1 MAAAPDARHHGG
13 RLLGDGE
20 AREEYQGALV
30 RRAGSTGVLVGSGRG
45 SATPLPRPPPTP
57 PPPLTSFPLSRALRG
72 HTPARPF
79 LLDNVWDLGRV
90 LDYLSSRP
98 DVDAS
103 RIGVTGI
110 SLGGMHAWLLAA
122 ADDRVTVAAPALG
135 VQSFAWAAAHDAWH
149 ARAASLPL
157 LFDAAAADAGLPAPD
172 AAAFARA
179 LDAVAPGLRTVRRHG
194 GRRGGRGRPC
204 ACTQSR
210 GWGTAWRPRW
220 GGRSTSGWTRTCS
233 PGDASS
239 VTWLHTPALFVVFK
253 HLFAFSCLPAATLCP
268 RPPQPKQQVG
278 RQKSRRATRRTPA
291 ADAQ

>member
-1 MAAAPDARHHGG
+1 MCGVRREEFFPGDVRPSCPPPPHHHPDPTPQGQDRASLRRRLLAAAARGYVAAAPDARHHGG

-194 GRRGGRGRPC
+194 GRRGGWGRGGRVPNEDRGR
-204 ACTQSR
+204 R
-210 GWGTAWRPRW
+210 GG
-220 GGRSTSGWTRTCS
+220 
-233 PGDASS
+233 
-239 VTWLHTPALFVVFK
+239 
-253 HLFAFSCLPAATLCP
+253 
-268 RPPQPKQQVG
+268 
-278 RQKSRRATRRTPA
+278 
-291 ADAQ
+291 

>member
-57 PPPLTSFPLSRALRG
+57 PPPLTSFPLSRARRG

-179 LDAVAPGLRTVRRHG
+179 LDAVAPGLRTVRRDG
-194 GRRGGRGRPC
+194 GRRGGGRG
-204 ACTQSR
+204 
-210 GWGTAWRPRW
+210 
-220 GGRSTSGWTRTCS
+220 GGGCRMRTGGGGEGEGEAGEATGVGCG
-233 PGDASS
+233 PHAA
-239 VTWLHTPALFVVFK
+239 P
-253 HLFAFSCLPAATLCP
+253 PAAPSHLHLPPAHLPTAHLRNLTPPCP
-268 RPPQPKQQVG
+268 WPASPPAPC
-278 RQKSRRATRRTPA
+278 
-291 ADAQ
+291 